1 MFLLITDETT
11 TNDFSDDQYQDQ
23 PNVDVF
29 NENFVLLKDTL
40 LALKAEKKRATRTN
54 VVSHLAEKTICPQQ
68 AQEIIEIS
76 LERGIIV
83 TYKYAGQ
90 LGYKLKNSAVI
101 SDPVEDVGTSTNDR
115 SAAELTLPASIHVA
129 TNTNSAHDA
138 PPLSTV
144 INTSDYV
151 KQSDFIEFQTN
162 MMTEISKLQQP
173 QHQHHQPPPQ
183 SVVTALS
190 NHITF
195 LQQTI
200 ATLISN
206 KNTPT
211 PPPFILP
218 SPVIPPTLLQTAL
231 SSQKTQSGLPTNQT
245 PPAEMPPRD
254 SNLPPSPPQ
263 ESPKPAKKQ
272 VLLTGDSMLNPIDEK
287 ELRRDAFVRV
297 RNHPGATVEDMS
309 DHLRAHTR
317 NVKHDAIIFMAGQND
332 ISRNIP
338 SKQSAENLTK
348 LIQQAKQSAAQ
359 NAHIAIMQVTARKDK
374 KGIMNKVNELNREFR
389 QVAQREQVGFVNT
402 SFYQPEHCG
411 IKGVHPNGKGV
422 DILYET
428 FEKYIRKISRD

>member
-76 LERGIIV
+76 LERGIIA

-206 KNTPT
+206 KNTPA

-254 SNLPPSPPQ
+254 SNLPPSQ
-263 ESPKPAKKQ
+263 LKQAKNPRKQ
-272 VLLTGDSMLNPIDEK
+272 VLIVGDSMLNCVDEK
-287 ELRRDAFVRV
+287 EFRRNAFVRV
-297 RNHPGATVEDMS
+297 RNHAGATVEDLD
-309 DHLRAHTR
+309 DHAVLIMVGT
-317 NVKHDAIIFMAGQND
+317 ND
-332 ISRNIP
+332 ISRNNLP
-338 SKQSAENLTK
+338 ENERLPPRKTADHMRELFQQVK
-348 LIQQAKQSAAQ
+348 L
-359 NAHIAIMQVTARKDK
+359 NTAH
-374 KGIMNKVNELNREFR
+374 
-389 QVAQREQVGFVNT
+389 T
-402 SFYQPEHCG
+402 S
-411 IKGVHPNGKGV
+411 
-422 DILYET
+422 
-428 FEKYIRKISRD
+428 